1 MIFAVLDIDVD
12 VVVFLRDLVTVR
24 FDAVSVSASILSW
37 AIRFLLDRIDDDD
50 DDDLSSSIT
59 PANVLCGDKSTA
71 SSLT

>member
-24 FDAVSVSASILSW
+24 FDTVSVSASILSW
-37 AIRFLLDRIDDDD
+37 AMRFLLDRIDDDD
-50 DDDLSSSIT
+50 DNDLSSSIT
-59 PANVLCGDKSTA
+59 PANDLRGDKSTA